1 MNQENAMNTQQ
12 VDALE
17 EKLVQVNRVAKVV
30 KGGRIFGFTALTVV
44 GDGNGRVGFGRGKA
58 KEVPIAIQ
66 KAMENARRSMVEVE
80 LNNTTL
86 WYPIKAKHGSAN
98 VYMQP
103 ASEGTG
109 IIAGGA
115 MRAVLELAGVQNVL
129 AKCYGSTNPVNVVR
143 ATINALSAMES
154 PETVAARRGKKVAER
169 ALESGI
175 KKVVFDRSGYKYH
188 GRIKAL
194 ADSAREAGLE
204 F

>member
-1 MNQENAMNTQQ
+1 MKENNTANNQQS
-12 VDALE
+12 DALE

-44 GDGNGRVGFGRGKA
+44 GDGNGKVGFGRGKA

-66 KAMENARRSMVEVE
+66 KAMENARRSMVDVE
-80 LNNTTL
+80 LNNNTL
-86 WYPIKAKHGSAN
+86 WYPVKAKHGAAN

-143 ATINALSAMES
+143 ATINALSTMES
-154 PETVAARRGKKVAER
+154 PETVAVRRGKKVEQVSWVKTKQW
-169 ALESGI
+169 LS
-175 KKVVFDRSGYKYH
+175 S
-188 GRIKAL
+188 
-194 ADSAREAGLE
+194 
-204 F
+204 